1 MIFSICALSV
11 VPVRSGASSKSEM
24 ITQLLFGEVV
34 ECWEKKKDWTK
45 VRCVWDNQI
54 GWVLANQLIS
64 LTETEAIRYQED
76 FACSIELA
84 QPAIATD
91 YFLPLTIG
99 ASLPSFD
106 GMQFEV
112 AGNRYAFSGQ
122 VILPSQA
129 QASTDLLLKL
139 ARRYLYA
146 PQLAGGRS
154 PFGIDSAG
162 LIQVLFKI
170 LGIVLPRDAY
180 LQARKGEN
188 IDFFEQALPG
198 DLAFFEDENGHI
210 NHVGIICEEDKILH
224 VYGQVRIDKM
234 DHFGIFNINLNKYT
248 HKLRVIKRLLTAS
261 AQDAPSIE
269 PIAPEVKNQI
279 EMF

>member
-1 MIFSICALSV
+1 MVFNICALSI

-24 ITQLLFGEVV
+24 ITQLLFGEIV
-34 ECWEKKKDWTK
+34 ECWEKKGNWAK

-54 GWVLANQLIS
+54 GWVLVNQLIPI
-64 LTETEAIRYQED
+64 TEEEANSYQKD

-84 QPAIATD
+84 QPAIAGNH
-91 YFLPLTIG
+91 FLPLTMG

-122 VILPSQA
+122 VIVPRRIR
-129 QASTDLLLKL
+129 ASTDLLLKL

-146 PQLAGGRS
+146 PQLSGGRS
-154 PFGIDSAG
+154 PFGIDSTG

-180 LQARKGEN
+180 LQARKGES
-188 IDFFEQALPG
+188 IDFFEQTTIG
-198 DLAFFEDENGHI
+198 DLAFFENENGHI
-210 NHVGIICEEDKILH
+210 DHVGIICEENKILH
-224 VYGQVRIDKM
+224 AFGQVRIDKI
-234 DHFGIFNINLNKYT
+234 DHFGIFNIDLNKYT
-248 HKLRVIKRLLTAS
+248 HQLRVVKRLLDVNTQEQTLTDGLES
-261 AQDAPSIE
+261 GI
-269 PIAPEVKNQI
+269 KNQI
-279 EMF
+279 ETF